1 METFSPRVLQ
11 IVDTLKQA
19 GHRVTPQRLAILRE
33 LADTTSHPSVEAVYA
48 AVKPT
53 FPTTSLATVY
63 KTVALLKE
71 LGEAVEIG
79 FGDGSNR
86 YDVRMPEP
94 HPHLVC
100 MVCRRIMDAELEPLS
115 HLTESLSRTTGF
127 QILSHRVDFYGVC
140 PECQKAADRRS
151 GAGEKHAGH

>member
-1 METFSPRVLQ
+1 MESFSPRVQQ
-11 IVDTLKQA
+11 IVDILKEA

-33 LADTTSHPSVEAVYA
+33 LADSTSHPSVETVYA

-71 LGEAVEIG
+71 LGQAVEIG

-100 MVCRRIMDAELEPLS
+100 IQCRRIIDADLEPFS
-115 HLTESLSRTTGF
+115 HMTESLSQSTGF

-140 PECQKAADRRS
+140 PECQKAATNRNAAEIKQARP
-151 GAGEKHAGH
+151 